1 MLQEHT
7 AKLAAHNETA
17 VKLADHWR
25 QEAHRQAAFA
35 QAAGSPAMQVQ
46 SAKELVSS
54 FCVIHSGLKML
65 HINVVQAL
73 LFLWQ
78 TLMQPGHG
86 ATYIML
92 Q

>member
-7 AKLAAHNETA
+7 AKLAVHNETA

-46 SAKELVSS
+46 SAKVLLVSVYTS
-54 FCVIHSGLKML
+54 QHASCGLIIL
-65 HINVVQAL
+65 VQVLVL
-73 LFLWQ
+73 LILS
-78 TLMQPGHG
+78 
-86 ATYIML
+86 
-92 Q
+92 